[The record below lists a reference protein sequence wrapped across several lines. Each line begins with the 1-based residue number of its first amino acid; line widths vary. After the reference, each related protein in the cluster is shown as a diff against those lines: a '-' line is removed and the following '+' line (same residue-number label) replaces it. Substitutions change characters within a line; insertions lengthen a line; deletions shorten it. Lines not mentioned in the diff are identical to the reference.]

1 LVGADKMVLESIDEN
16 HFEQTSL
23 LEPTLNN
30 PRCEKCDSK
39 AVLITD
45 PYSGERVC
53 QYCGEVAS
61 GETDMQAKLESL
73 AVSSKI
79 SHNVRTSISSLA
91 HHDRGLATR
100 IGLVNKDARGHTL
113 DTLMSSRFGR
123 LRTWDARVYADSRDY
138 RNLQQ
143 AFKKLL
149 ILRDKLGLSDSVVE
163 RAAYIYRK
171 AQRQNLIQG
180 RTMSAMIAAAI
191 YGSLREMG
199 VSRTLNEISEISNV
213 KRKELAKAFRVLV
226 FQLDFKVPAADP
238 IRHVAKVANKA
249 NISERTKRNAINIMY
264 SLIKKGITIGKDP
277 SSLAA
282 TALYLASRDTGEKIS
297 QKNLAAASGKTEVTI
312 RMQLREL
319 KKCY

>member
-1 LVGADKMVLESIDEN
+1 MVLASVDKKQ
-16 HFEQTSL
+16 FETTSL
-23 LEPTLNN
+23 ESVVNN
-30 PRCEKCDSK
+30 PKCTQCGSK
-39 AVLITD
+39 TVLITD
-45 PYSGERVC
+45 PSSGERVC
-53 QYCGEVAS
+53 QYCGQVAC
-61 GETDMQAKLESL
+61 EEDMQASFESL
-73 AVSSKI
+73 VGGSKMG
-79 SHNVRTSISSLA
+79 HKMRTNVTSLT

-100 IGLVNKDARGHTL
+100 IGLMNKDASGHVL
-113 DTLMSSRFGR
+113 DTAMSSRFGR
-123 LRTWDARVYADSRDY
+123 LRTWDARVYANSPDY

-171 AQRQNLIQG
+171 AHRKNLIQG
-180 RTMSAMIAAAI
+180 RTVSSMIAAAI

-199 VSRTLNEISEISNV
+199 ASRTLSEISELSNV

-238 IRHVAKVANKA
+238 IKHIAKVANKA
-249 NISERTKRNAINIMY
+249 NISERTKRHAINIMH

-282 TALYLASRDTGEKIS
+282 TALYLASRDTGENIS
-297 QKNLAAASGKTEVTI
+297 QKNLAAASGKSEVTI
-312 RMQLREL
+312 RLQLREL
-319 KKCY
+319 KKRY